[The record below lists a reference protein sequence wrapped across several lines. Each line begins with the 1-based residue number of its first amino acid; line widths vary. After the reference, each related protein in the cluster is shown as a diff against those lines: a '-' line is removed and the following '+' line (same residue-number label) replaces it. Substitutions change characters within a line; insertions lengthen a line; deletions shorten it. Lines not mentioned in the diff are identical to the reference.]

1 MNLGQLSTTKNMT
14 PEIYMLSMNIRQK
27 HLKKYSKDI
36 VYLFL
41 TEHIVLIIINIYLS
55 DHVSRNKKSEKLIYF

>member
-1 MNLGQLSTTKNMT
+1 MNLGQLSTTKKMT